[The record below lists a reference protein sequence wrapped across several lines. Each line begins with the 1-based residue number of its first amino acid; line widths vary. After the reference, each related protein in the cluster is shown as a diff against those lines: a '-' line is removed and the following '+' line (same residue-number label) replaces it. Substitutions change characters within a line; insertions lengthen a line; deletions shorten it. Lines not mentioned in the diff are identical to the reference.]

1 MTRSN
6 QPVLLDAKLVDCV
19 VEHILLS
26 LDRTLPAQTSRQAL
40 HLLANRC
47 CAWLHS
53 SIGNAAHSRGE
64 FQAFSSL

>member
-26 LDRTLPAQTSRQAL
+26 LDRILPAQASR
-40 HLLANRC
+40 
-47 CAWLHS
+47 
-53 SIGNAAHSRGE
+53 
-64 FQAFSSL
+64 

>member
-26 LDRTLPAQTSRQAL
+26 LDRTLPAQASR
-40 HLLANRC
+40 
-47 CAWLHS
+47 
-53 SIGNAAHSRGE
+53 
-64 FQAFSSL
+64 